1 MSNVQIRRA
10 CAAGLGRRCARITSI
25 RRRRGHWTA
34 SHSSAPTQLVPA
46 RESPRTMAS
55 DRVIHTRRAK
65 VTLTR
70 ERRRRTERVPA
81 TIAPRRA
88 TTARPTEPLIS
99 FFGISFLSPPTSH
112 RRNESDDRR
121 RTWRRVLREI
131 DAGKNERIE
140 LTNPGRE
147 SSVVGASIR
156 FGSVHR
162 RTGCAQRQCARSR
175 PHSPIGRNAVHAVI
189 VVLLLLLLR
198 LVHRTCEVTVRGV
211 KAVVISWRELDHAPD
226 TRTRATTCV
235 GLCEAG
241 RRRALRRMF

>member
-131 DAGKNERIE
+131 DADKNERIE
-140 LTNPGRE
+140 LTNPSRKPRRLFGEAGAGEGEGTGYGAASPGRRGQGLVGGGG
-147 SSVVGASIR
+147 SS
-156 FGSVHR
+156 
-162 RTGCAQRQCARSR
+162 
-175 PHSPIGRNAVHAVI
+175 
-189 VVLLLLLLR
+189 
-198 LVHRTCEVTVRGV
+198 
-211 KAVVISWRELDHAPD
+211 
-226 TRTRATTCV
+226 TRAYPTI
-235 GLCEAG
+235 
-241 RRRALRRMF
+241 RS